1 MPDTFWTKPCAYDE
15 HHKRQFHRRAKQR
28 LKELAT
34 RLGLQTRDYDLR
46 SNLAGIAVSG
56 EITLHAEHLY
66 VQASQSAMGAILMYR
81 TCKGRRDY
89 VGGHNQFVPL
99 QHLDDVP
106 TLANRLK
113 QFLTTT
119 GAEVVS

>member
-1 MPDTFWTKPCAYDE
+1 MPETFWTKPCAYDE

-56 EITLHAEHLY
+56 EITLHADHLY
-66 VQASQSAMGAILMYR
+66 MQAAQSTMGAILMYR
-81 TCKGRRDY
+81 TCAGRRDF
-89 VGGHNQFVPL
+89 VGGPNHFVSL
-99 QHLDDVP
+99 QDLDDVP
-106 TLANRLK
+106 TLTNRLK

-119 GAEVVS
+119 GTKVVS